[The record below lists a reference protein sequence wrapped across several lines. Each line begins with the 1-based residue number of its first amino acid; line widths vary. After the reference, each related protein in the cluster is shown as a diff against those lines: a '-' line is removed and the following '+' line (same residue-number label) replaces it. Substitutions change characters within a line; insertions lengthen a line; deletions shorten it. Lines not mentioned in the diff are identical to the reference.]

1 MINLRDYRGKDVLI
15 TFTDGDTLSGFVA
28 YYTSDLDDPDGKEN
42 MTIEKNNGNRLI
54 DVYADE
60 IADIKVIAHEN

>member
-1 MINLRDYRGKDVLI
+1 MIHLRDYRGKVVLI
-15 TFTDGDTLSGFVA
+15 TFVDGDTLSGFVA

-42 MTIEKNNGNRLI
+42 MTIEKDNGNLLI

-60 IADIKVIAHEN
+60 IAYIKILD

>member
-1 MINLRDYRGKDVLI
+1 MHNLRDYRGENVTI
-15 TFTDGDTLSGFVA
+15 VFVDGDTLSGFVA

-42 MTIEKNNGNRLI
+42 ITIEKNDGNVLI

-60 IADIKVIAHEN
+60 IADIRILN